1 MERSLDSFCLANENM
16 ELFSK
21 EVVVFLE
28 RLNLRGVPG
37 MFFYVCSVT
46 GLLRDVK

>member
-1 MERSLDSFCLANENM
+1 MKRSLDSFGLANENI

-28 RLNLRGVPG
+28 HLNLRGLPD
-37 MFFYVCSVT
+37 MFF
-46 GLLRDVK
+46 